1 MSQVNS
7 KNRGQKLAY
16 LLSLFLVA
24 TPQLGYTQAS
34 DTHAHENHQ
43 HQSGLKTYAC
53 PMHPEETSHEPG
65 SRCPKCNMFLVE
77 QETQAEPISEQG
89 VKTYACPMHPEE
101 TSHEAGSRCPK
112 CNMFLVEQET
122 QADPINEQAAKT
134 YVCPMH
140 PEETS
145 HEPGSRCPKCNMF
158 LVAEEE
164 EESPSTKSQA
174 EMDHSQHDPLS
185 QAKPAPLTGEPSI
198 KYVCPMHAHIVSDVP
213 GTCPICGMN
222 LEKVEVGGN
231 QQQIEIDVSGGMQQ
245 ALALKVAKAE
255 RDTLWKFVQ
264 TVGQIG
270 YDESQ
275 INHIHARVNG
285 WIEKLAINAV
295 GDKLTKGQLLY
306 EIYSPDLINAQDDY
320 LLALSSLNSSRDS
333 GNYQDLV
340 RKAGLRLELLG
351 MNKAQIKQLA
361 KTKQTQYRVPF
372 YAKADGIVKEL
383 SVRDGMYI
391 QPATE
396 VMSVVDLSKVW
407 VIADVFENEQSWLA
421 IGQPTEVSVPAMGLK
436 DIEGE
441 IDYIYPEL
449 DPVTRSLRV
458 RIVLPNNEVEL
469 RPNTLA
475 KIEIYGGP
483 NEDAL
488 VIPQEALIQT
498 GKENRV
504 IVKQDDGGFVAR
516 QVTVGMMS
524 QGKAEILSGISQGE
538 QVVISGQFLLDSE
551 ASLKGSLMRL
561 SSGHQH

>member
-101 TSHEAGSRCPK
+101 TSHEAGSRCRK

-295 GDKLTKGQLLY
+295 GDKITKGQLLY